1 MRIVHICTTG
11 PWGEKYAYQEN
22 LLPHYHRSLGHE
34 VTILAPVYSTIGY
47 GKEGILPPGISILP
61 DGIRLIRLEPLLK
74 NITIDSHLHLVKG
87 MRKVVLEEAPDL
99 LFVHD
104 VCSFNYLSLTGIKKR
119 IPKVKIVFDN
129 HGDYVN
135 SLHSPLTRF
144 LHKVVYKHLLAPR
157 LIRIAEWFYGVTP
170 SRCKFLKE
178 VYGVP
183 ENKIKL
189 LVMGADDEKMML
201 EHKEQIREEVRLRYG
216 IKDNDF
222 LIVTGGKI
230 DRLKNIHVL
239 AHAVN
244 SLGYKNVKLLVF
256 GSISE
261 EMKPLFEKESS
272 VQILT
277 IGWVNSDKVY
287 EYFYAAD
294 LVAFPGLHSV
304 LWEQAV
310 ASKVPCAFSKI
321 NGFEHVLV
329 NENCILMTGKDS
341 DYYEQMIKELVDN
354 TEKYLALKHN
364 SKSPIL
370 NSFYYSNIAQQ
381 VLIDVNLN

>member
-1 MRIVHICTTG
+1 MKIVHICTTG

-22 LLPHYHRSLGHE
+22 LLPHYHRTMGHE
-34 VTILAPVYSTIGY
+34 VTILAPVYSLIGY
-47 GKEGILPPGISILP
+47 GKEGILPSGKYVLP
-61 DGIRLIRLEPLLK
+61 DGTRLIRLTPLIN
-74 NITIDSHLHLVKG
+74 NIPIDSHLHLVKG
-87 MRKVVLEEAPDL
+87 MKKVLLEEAPDL

-104 VCSFNYLSLTGIKKR
+104 VCSFNYLCLTGIKKK
-119 IPKVKIVFDN
+119 IPNVKIVFDN

-144 LHKVVYKHLLAPR
+144 LHKVLYKHILVPR
-157 LIRIAEWFYGVTP
+157 LIKIAEWFYGVTP
-170 SRCKFLKE
+170 SRCTFLKE

-183 ENKIKL
+183 VEKIKL

-201 EHKEQIREEVRLRYG
+201 NQKDQLRKDVRQRNG
-216 IKDNDF
+216 ISDDDF

-256 GSISE
+256 GTISE
-261 EMKPLFEKESS
+261 EMKPLFEKESTA
-272 VQILT
+272 QILT

-294 LVAFPGLHSV
+294 LVVFPGLHSV

-321 NGFEHVLV
+321 DGFDHVLV
-329 NENCILMTGKDS
+329 NGNCILMTGKES
-341 DYYEQMIKELVDN
+341 EYYEQMIKELVDN
-354 TEKYLALKHN
+354 TEKYQTLYQN
-364 SKSPIL
+364 SKSAL
-370 NSFYYSNIAQQ
+370 FDSFYYSNIARQ